1 MPNLVVQI
9 HKLCQLISITKTTYP
24 SLLVHQPLGLSK
36 EKLKK
41 FRKQKKYH
49 EDHGSRLK
57 NGSLSS
63 GTHQPLPR
71 WENPPLRRLFQF
83 ADLCLAA
90 NTGRFTKKWGDERP
104 TCLQQVKQRFNVLKA
119 MS

>member
-1 MPNLVVQI
+1 MVPFPV
-9 HKLCQLISITKTTYP
+9 
-24 SLLVHQPLGLSK
+24 
-36 EKLKK
+36 
-41 FRKQKKYH
+41 
-49 EDHGSRLK
+49 
-57 NGSLSS
+57 

-90 NTGRFTKKWGDERP
+90 NTGRFTKKWGDETP

-119 MS
+119 MSQTIHPYVAMVNLGMVDPIA